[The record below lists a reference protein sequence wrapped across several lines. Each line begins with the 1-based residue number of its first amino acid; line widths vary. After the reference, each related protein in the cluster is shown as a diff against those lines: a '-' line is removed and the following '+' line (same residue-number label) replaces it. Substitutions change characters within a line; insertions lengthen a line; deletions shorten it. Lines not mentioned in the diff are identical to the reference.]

1 MEVGQQ
7 MVNIGAPVCMYMYFC
22 PNGWFSGIYL

>member
-7 MVNIGAPVCMYMYFC
+7 MVNIEAPVSMYFC
-22 PNGWFSGIYL
+22 PNGWFSAIHL